1 MVLAMATGPVDTVL
15 TFEECFAMVGMAS
28 QKMLQFYK
36 KGDDAAVLMY
46 QHFINT
52 WSSKDWLKADKEEEE
67 EEGKDN
73 AEKTDG
79 KAAEEKEDGTESPLL
94 FPSVDLDDECED
106 SKQRS
111 TEALGKML
119 PAERKLADEQYRQE
133 LQKSKKNDLLT
144 NLQALEALEAMQ
156 PAS

>member
-1 MVLAMATGPVDTVL
+1 
-15 TFEECFAMVGMAS
+15 
-28 QKMLQFYK
+28 
-36 KGDDAAVLMY
+36 MY
-46 QHFINT
+46 QHFINA

-94 FPSVDLDDECED
+94 FPSVDLGDECED

-119 PAERKLADEQYRQE
+119 PAERKLADEQYRQQ
-133 LQKSKKNDLLT
+133 LQKGKKKDLLT
-144 NLQALEALEAMQ
+144 NLHALEALEAMPPDEQ
-156 PAS
+156 KRALAAQAVHRGEQSKGEPTSSIDLGWAPVPASC

>member
-1 MVLAMATGPVDTVL
+1 
-15 TFEECFAMVGMAS
+15 
-28 QKMLQFYK
+28 
-36 KGDDAAVLMY
+36 MY
-46 QHFINT
+46 QQFIKT
-52 WSSKDWLKADKEEEE
+52 WSSVDWLKADEEEE
-67 EEGKDN
+67 EKDN
-73 AEKTDG
+73 TERTDG
-79 KAAEEKEDGTESPLL
+79 KATEEEVTPDGSESPLL
-94 FPSVDLDDECED
+94 FPSVDLNDVCED